1 MKSLLIGG
9 VFLLASLFL
18 NQTALAANILM
29 VRTPQSFP
37 EAMLKLQ
44 EVISNKGYVVSRV
57 QRVDIGLTNSGYQT
71 DKYRIVFYGIPDE
84 IARLSQKYPDLIPYL
99 PLKISIFAEGKDTIL
114 VTANPQHLQKP
125 NDAELARAIDKWES
139 DLVAIF
145 AEMRE
150 ED

>member
-1 MKSLLIGG
+1 MKSHLIRG
-9 VFLLASLFL
+9 VFLLAGLFL
-18 NQTALAANILM
+18 SQAAFAANMLM

-44 EVISNKGYVVSRV
+44 EVISSKGYVVSRV
-57 QRVDIGLTNSGYQT
+57 QRVDIGLTSSGYQT
-71 DKYRIVFYGIPDE
+71 DKYRIVFYGIPEE
-84 IARLSQKYPDLIPYL
+84 IARLSQKYPVLIPYL

-114 VTANPQHLQKP
+114 VTANPQHLIKA
-125 NDAELARAIDKWES
+125 DGAELARAIEKWER

-150 ED
+150 EE

>member
-9 VFLLASLFL
+9 VFLLISLML
-18 NQTALAANILM
+18 NQTAFAANILM

-71 DKYRIVFYGIPDE
+71 DKYRIVFYGIPEE
-84 IARLSQKYPDLIPYL
+84 IARLSQKYPELIPYL

-114 VTANPQHLQKP
+114 VTANPQHLKKTD
-125 NDAELARAIDKWES
+125 DAELARAIDKWES

-150 ED
+150 EE

>member
-9 VFLLASLFL
+9 VFLVISLFL
-18 NQTALAANILM
+18 NQTATAANMLM

-44 EVISNKGYVVSRV
+44 EVIRDKGYVVSRV
-57 QRVDIGLTNSGYQT
+57 QRVDIGLTSSGYQT
-71 DKYRIVFYGIPDE
+71 DKYRVVFFGTAEE
-84 IARLSQKYPDLIPYL
+84 IARLSKKYPDMIPYL

-114 VTANPQHLQKP
+114 VTANPQHLKKAD
-125 NDAELARAIDKWES
+125 DAELARVIDRWER

-150 ED
+150 EE